1 MARTTFRSGPGT
13 RPRPRRCCPT
23 RAGHKIIAGGTSVP
37 PSAIPHLTH
46 ASYGRHVLHPRPGDC
61 RRTAAG
67 RGLCAVFVRPH
78 LDLGHDEHR
87 QLRPWRFRHARH
99 VCGVRGLDAARRRA
113 VCWRAGCRPGAGDAR
128 HYRLFRADPQRH
140 ERADAGTNSRHL
152 RAGAVAALFRVLGL
166 WRQLH
171 DAAGESCRRYLRRA
185 GHPDSGVAPVGRRG
199 GVAGDIRPAPAAD
212 AHLARLEDARGGR
225 GFHRRATDGHPS
237 RYHAGDRLGDCR
249 RCDGNCRR
257 ADRNLLLYCA
267 DRRRDARHRRLR
279 HGVARRFRQRAGRA
293 GCGLADRRHRI
304 GVGLL
309 DRRGLQGHRGVF
321 AVPVFPLV
329 PAARP
334 DGQVLM
340 GKMRR
345 LIWPSVALALVIAY
359 PLLFSTPFQ
368 QRLGALILLY
378 AIAASAWNVIGGYA
392 GQVSVGHVVFFGCGA
407 YAAMAAYS
415 HFALPPLVG
424 IPAGIFVSVLIAAVI
439 GVPTLR
445 LSGHYFSMAT
455 IAVAELV
462 RLVVTNTEY
471 LGAAVGLSGPTV
483 PRTVLDLSFTSA
495 LPYYYL
501 FLSLL
506 VITLGITWWMA
517 NSRMGFYLRAI
528 RDSERAARSLGAPAS
543 RTKLY
548 AFMLS
553 AGLTS
558 VAGALYAMM
567 FGFVDPESGLGILI
581 SVKILIMAALGGA
594 GLLFGPLVGAA
605 ILVPLEEISNN
616 LLGGKGAG
624 LTFVLYGAIIV
635 LIARFQP
642 GGVLTLINRMLAK
655 RRKAPETSVAAGA
668 THAP

>member
-1 MARTTFRSGPGT
+1 M
-13 RPRPRRCCPT
+13 
-23 RAGHKIIAGGTSVP
+23 
-37 PSAIPHLTH
+37 
-46 ASYGRHVLHPRPGDC
+46 
-61 RRTAAG
+61 
-67 RGLCAVFVRPH
+67 
-78 LDLGHDEHR
+78 
-87 QLRPWRFRHARH
+87 
-99 VCGVRGLDAARRRA
+99 
-113 VCWRAGCRPGAGDAR
+113 
-128 HYRLFRADPQRH
+128 
-140 ERADAGTNSRHL
+140 
-152 RAGAVAALFRVLGL
+152 
-166 WRQLH
+166 
-171 DAAGESCRRYLRRA
+171 
-185 GHPDSGVAPVGRRG
+185 
-199 GVAGDIRPAPAAD
+199 
-212 AHLARLEDARGGR
+212 
-225 GFHRRATDGHPS
+225 
-237 RYHAGDRLGDCR
+237 
-249 RCDGNCRR
+249 
-257 ADRNLLLYCA
+257 
-267 DRRRDARHRRLR
+267 
-279 HGVARRFRQRAGRA
+279 RRF
-293 GCGLADRRHRI
+293 
-304 GVGLL
+304 VG
-309 DRRGLQGHRGVF
+309 
-321 AVPVFPLV
+321 
-329 PAARP
+329 
-334 DGQVLM
+334 
-340 GKMRR
+340 
-345 LIWPSVALALVIAY
+345 PSVALALIILY

-378 AIAASAWNVIGGYA
+378 AIAASAWNIVGGYA
-392 GQVSVGHVVFFGCGA
+392 GQISVGHVVFFGCGA
-407 YAAMAAYS
+407 YASMAAYA

-462 RLVVTNTEY
+462 RLIVTNTEY

-501 FLSLL
+501 FLSVL

-528 RDSERAARSLGAPAS
+528 KDSERAARSLGAPAS

-558 VAGALYAMM
+558 VAGALYTMM

-624 LTFVLYGAIIV
+624 LTFVVYGAIIV

-642 GGVLTLINRMLAK
+642 GGILMLIKRLWAK
-655 RRKAPETSVAAGA
+655 RNKASEPTVAAGA